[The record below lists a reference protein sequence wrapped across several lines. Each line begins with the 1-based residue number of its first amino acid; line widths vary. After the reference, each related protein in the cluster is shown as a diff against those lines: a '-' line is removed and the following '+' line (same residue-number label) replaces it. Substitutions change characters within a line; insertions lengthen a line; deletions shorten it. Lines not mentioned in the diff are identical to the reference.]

1 MYHIAKWWSHRNFVE
16 TGVFS
21 MAARERRAKVWELQT
36 QLYDTY
42 GNPYINIP
50 NMKAVLDQYHASG
63 DITDY
68 AYCVHNR
75 DKYTQEDEDKANAE
89 IARGVQ
95 RKALKAGEAKPE
107 HIHIEI
113 RLKEAKSLT
122 ALAKFLG
129 VPEQWVVYVR
139 ENKDGEPETFD
150 DKCVY
155 LCHEREPD
163 KTPYDYSE
171 IVCTFDYAAMMAKY
185 ALRLKRKKKSKQSK
199 AFRDEH
205 INKIAAGEES
215 VKDFIREFGYATY
228 EDNKR
233 RYDNAETHYMRTA
246 YQGVGVRMT
255 MLITGPSTVGKSPL
269 AQVYACSLFPDIK
282 NPREVFF
289 STGDNGATLQG
300 YQGQPVIIWDD
311 YRAVDFIQTFGRKVL
326 FNSLFSLHPSP
337 TDFNI
342 KYGSV
347 VLRHTFNIVTCI
359 DDIDTFA
366 RELAGEYTDKMGN
379 FHKGEEK
386 QVLQVYKRIWGLS
399 EVTEEEIRLMFNM
412 GYCNPNSAQA
422 YRQFETLAVMQ
433 NNMRALVEK
442 YSPQLYSHIGR
453 QMAPELAS
461 KYEEQMEKEKAK
473 ISDISQFDPADLPR
487 RFSPDDLAEAAYA
500 EAERRGQEEAEAEL
514 EQLDLL
520 QQEHEAVA
528 VARAEYEARRAAGEP
543 VELVGDA
550 VCSPQDYHMIDWIY
564 VDSSEERARRF
575 AEQQTEL
582 QRWTAAQAAKP
593 PEQRLYDPTTDPMR
607 QY

>member
-1 MYHIAKWWSHRNFVE
+1 
-16 TGVFS
+16 
-21 MAARERRAKVWELQT
+21 MAGKKERRLKVWELQT
-36 QLYDTY
+36 QLYDQY
-42 GNPYINIP
+42 GNLRINIDA
-50 NMKAVLDQYHASG
+50 MRQVLDTLRTQG
-63 DITDY
+63 EVVDY

-75 DKYTQEDEDKANAE
+75 DIYTQEDEDKAAAE

-95 RKALKAGEAKPE
+95 RKAIMAGDQKPE

-113 RLKEAKSLT
+113 RTKNGHTLS
-122 ALAKFLG
+122 ALAKLLG
-129 VPEQWVVYVR
+129 VPEQWVVYVT
-139 ENKDGEPETFD
+139 ENDEGEPATFD
-150 DKCVY
+150 DKCAY
-155 LCHEREPD
+155 LCHERHPD
-163 KTPYDYSE
+163 KAQYDYSE
-171 IVCTFDYAAMMAKY
+171 IVCTFDYADMMKRY
-185 ALRLKRKKKSKQSK
+185 ALRKKRKRSGKQSK

-205 INKIAAGEES
+205 VNKIAAGEES
-215 VKDFIREFGYATY
+215 VREFIREFGYATY

-233 RYDNAETHYMRTA
+233 RYDNAETHFMQTA
-246 YQGVGVRMT
+246 YMGEGIRLT
-255 MLITGPSTVGKSPL
+255 MLITGPSTVGKTPL
-269 AQVYACSLFPDIK
+269 AKFYACSLFPDIK

-289 STGDNGATLQG
+289 CTGDQGSTLQS
-300 YQGQPVIIWDD
+300 YKGQPVIIWDD
-311 YRAVDFIQTFGRKVL
+311 FRAIDFIQTFGRKVL
-326 FNSLFSLHPSP
+326 FNSLFSVHPDP

-342 KYGSV
+342 KYGQT
-347 VLRHTFNIVTCI
+347 VLRHTVNLVTCI

-399 EVTEEEIRLMFNM
+399 EVTEEEIRLAVNM
-412 GYCNPNSAQA
+412 GYYNSSGMEY
-422 YRQFETLAVMQ
+422 YRQYQTLAVVQ
-433 NNMRALVEK
+433 NRTRELAEK
-442 YSPQLYSHIGR
+442 YSPALYSHIGR
-453 QMAPELAS
+453 EMLPELS
-461 KYEEQMEKEKAK
+461 EKYEEQLAKEKAK
-473 ISDISQFDPADLPR
+473 ISDISQFDAADLPR

-543 VELVGDA
+543 VELVGDT
-550 VCSPQDYHMIDWIY
+550 VCSPQDYRMIDWIY

-593 PEQRLYDPTTDPMR
+593 PEQRLYDPTTDPNR